1 MIERVLRW
9 FGFGLGYVLIT
20 VGILCTLFILY
31 GTKPLQLLEISQSSI
46 AYSLVLPVVRTGVQ
60 GLIPSILSLLIGLF
74 IFRSSIKKL
83 TPRAIFQFPIIVFR
97 IAKRFRNWFLEK
109 VDYLQSESEKW
120 KRVFQVLRSP
130 YSFLRMLG
138 FSPQFAASFLI
149 AGSAVTTGVAV
160 NEALEGRSFARGD
173 SGIYAAPSD
182 APVFYDEEFN
192 TLRVDLGTTSV
203 GLIEVSD
210 TTLGTAYANSTLPSN
225 ETNVII
231 VGGLPASSNPTFNET
246 YLIAGTIILDRLR
259 CQTLTIEHSKV
270 NKLIVRGNSSD
281 GQSISSVPSSGIDVR
296 MRGVNGGNRADDMIS
311 TDSYFDQLKI
321 NSAASGVNS
330 AVDVLKLSNIY
341 SRGGGCLVSRVL
353 AGTMEVTLNEIGGDS
368 DLATKDFQ
376 IKDTVLYKSF
386 TNDSN
391 YEIVTADPAVIP

>member
-1 MIERVLRW
+1 MDRNRVIRATELTIA
-9 FGFGLGYVLIT
+9 GLV
-20 VGILCTLFILY
+20 ILVSILGLMATMY
-31 GTKPLQLLEISQSSI
+31 GMKYFKMMALDYDAVRSVVI
-46 AYSLVLPVVRTGVQ
+46 PVIRTGVLGLTASAI
-60 GLIPSILSLLIGLF
+60 GLIVGTIPF
-74 IFRSSIKKL
+74 IRKMSFGFIIRLPI
-83 TPRAIFQFPIIVFR
+83 TIFKTV
-97 IAKRFRNWFLEK
+97 KRFRDWFLAKIE
-109 VDYLQSESEKW
+109 YLQSESEKW

-130 YSFLRMLG
+130 YSLLRAMG

-160 NEALEGRSFARGD
+160 NEALEGRSFSAGD

-203 GLIEVSD
+203 GLIEVSS
-210 TTLGTAYANSTLPSN
+210 TTLGNAYANSTLPSN
-225 ETNVII
+225 ESNVII

-281 GQSISSVPSSGIDVR
+281 GQSFSAVPSSGIDVR
-296 MRGVNGGNRADDMIS
+296 MRGVNGGNRAADMIS

-391 YEIVTADPAVIP
+391 YEIVTAAPAVIP

>member
-1 MIERVLRW
+1 M
-9 FGFGLGYVLIT
+9 
-20 VGILCTLFILY
+20 
-31 GTKPLQLLEISQSSI
+31 
-46 AYSLVLPVVRTGVQ
+46 
-60 GLIPSILSLLIGLF
+60 
-74 IFRSSIKKL
+74 
-83 TPRAIFQFPIIVFR
+83 
-97 IAKRFRNWFLEK
+97 
-109 VDYLQSESEKW
+109 
-120 KRVFQVLRSP
+120 
-130 YSFLRMLG
+130 G

-160 NEALEGRSFARGD
+160 NEALEGRSFSAGD

-203 GLIEVSD
+203 GLIEVSS
-210 TTLGTAYANSTLPSN
+210 TTLGNAYANSTLPSN
-225 ETNVII
+225 ESNVII

-281 GQSISSVPSSGIDVR
+281 GQSFSAVPSSGIDVR
-296 MRGVNGGNRADDMIS
+296 MRGVNGGNRAADMIS

-353 AGTMEVTLNEIGGDS
+353 AGTMEITLNEVGGDS

-391 YEIVTADPAVIP
+391 YEIVTAAPAVIP

>member
-1 MIERVLRW
+1 MDRNRVIRATELTIA
-9 FGFGLGYVLIT
+9 GLV
-20 VGILCTLFILY
+20 ILVSILGLMATMY
-31 GTKPLQLLEISQSSI
+31 GMKYFKMMALDYDAVRSVVI
-46 AYSLVLPVVRTGVQ
+46 PVIRTGVLGLTASAI
-60 GLIPSILSLLIGLF
+60 GLIVGTIPF
-74 IFRSSIKKL
+74 IRKMSFGFIIRLPI
-83 TPRAIFQFPIIVFR
+83 TIFKTV
-97 IAKRFRNWFLEK
+97 KRFRDWFLAKIE
-109 VDYLQSESEKW
+109 YLQSESEKW

-130 YSFLRMLG
+130 YSLLRAMG

-160 NEALEGRSFARGD
+160 NEALEGRSFSAGD

-203 GLIEVSD
+203 GLIEVSS
-210 TTLGTAYANSTLPSN
+210 TTLGNAYANSTLPSN
-225 ETNVII
+225 ESNVII

-281 GQSISSVPSSGIDVR
+281 GQSIASVPSSGIDVR

-391 YEIVTADPAVIP
+391 YEIVTAAPAVIP

>member
-1 MIERVLRW
+1 MDRNRVIRATELTIA
-9 FGFGLGYVLIT
+9 GLV
-20 VGILCTLFILY
+20 ILVSILGLMATMY
-31 GTKPLQLLEISQSSI
+31 GMKYFKMMALDYDAVRSVVI
-46 AYSLVLPVVRTGVQ
+46 PVIRTGVLGLTASAI
-60 GLIPSILSLLIGLF
+60 GLIVGTIPF
-74 IFRSSIKKL
+74 IRKMSFGFIIRLPI
-83 TPRAIFQFPIIVFR
+83 TIFKTV
-97 IAKRFRNWFLEK
+97 KRFRDWFLAKIE
-109 VDYLQSESEKW
+109 YLQSESEKW

-130 YSFLRMLG
+130 YSLLRAMG

-160 NEALEGRSFARGD
+160 NEALEGRSFSAGD

-203 GLIEVSD
+203 GLIEVAS
-210 TTLGTAYANSTLPSN
+210 TTLGNAYANSTLPSN
-225 ETNVII
+225 ESNVII

-281 GQSISSVPSSGIDVR
+281 GQSIASVPSSGIDVR

-391 YEIVTADPAVIP
+391 YEIVTAAPAVIP

>member
-1 MIERVLRW
+1 VIEKIFRW
-9 FGFGLGYVLIT
+9 IGFSLGYVLIT

-31 GTKPLQLLEISQSSI
+31 GTQPLQLLEFPESSI
-46 AYSLVLPVVRTGVQ
+46 AYSLVLPVIKTGVQ
-60 GLIPSILSLLIGLF
+60 GLIPSTISLLVGLF

-83 TPRAIFQFPIIVFR
+83 TPRAVFRFPIIVFR
-97 IAKRFRNWFLEK
+97 GAKRFRNWFLEK

-130 YSFLRMLG
+130 YSLLRAMG
-138 FSPQFAASFLI
+138 FSPQMAASFLI
-149 AGSAVTTGVAV
+149 AGSTVGSAVVV

-203 GLIEVSD
+203 GLIEVSS

-225 ETNVII
+225 ESNVII

-281 GQSISSVPSSGIDVR
+281 GQSFSAVPSSGIDVR

-341 SRGGGCLVSRVL
+341 SRGGGCLISRVL
-353 AGTMEVTLNEIGGDS
+353 AGTMEITLNEVGGDS

-391 YEIVTADPAVIP
+391 YEIVTAAPAVIP